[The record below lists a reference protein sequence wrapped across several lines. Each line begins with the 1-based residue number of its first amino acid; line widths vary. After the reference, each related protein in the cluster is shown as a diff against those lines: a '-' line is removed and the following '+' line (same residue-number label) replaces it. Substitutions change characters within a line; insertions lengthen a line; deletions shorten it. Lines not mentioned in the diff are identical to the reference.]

1 MPNYYQHNG
10 TSYVHVSDYA
20 AIEARLAEAT
30 AEGNHWKDA
39 YAEDVSKLDARLA
52 EADKA
57 NQLLRAD
64 IAAQSREEDLIL
76 MALRLDPE
84 RYRTECGYL
93 NVPKIIAAIKNPD
106 MYPRTSDSTSE
117 VKP

>member
-20 AIEARLAEAT
+20 AIEARLAEAI

-52 EADKA
+52 EAERDA
-57 NQLLRAD
+57 ARYRWLRDCSNGEVDWPNSEWDAAID
-64 IAAQSREEDLIL
+64 AEIAADRETAHDE
-76 MALRLDPE
+76 
-84 RYRTECGYL
+84 
-93 NVPKIIAAIKNPD
+93 
-106 MYPRTSDSTSE
+106 
-117 VKP
+117 

>member
-20 AIEARLAEAT
+20 AIEARLAEAI

-52 EADKA
+52 EAERDA
-57 NQLLRAD
+57 ARYRWLREAD
-64 IAAQSREEDLIL
+64 IVDWDAIPFPVGYDHPDDTLDDLAK
-76 MALRLDPE
+76 MLDASIDA
-84 RYRTECGYL
+84 C
-93 NVPKIIAAIKNPD
+93 
-106 MYPRTSDSTSE
+106 MTSSTVSGIE
-117 VKP
+117 K